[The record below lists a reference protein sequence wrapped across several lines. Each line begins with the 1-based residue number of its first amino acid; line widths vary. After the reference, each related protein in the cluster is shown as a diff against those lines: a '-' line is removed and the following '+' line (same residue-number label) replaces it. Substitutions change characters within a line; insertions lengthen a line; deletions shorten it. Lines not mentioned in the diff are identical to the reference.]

1 MSGRTKP
8 VSVSLGDCCVVD
20 ACAALP
26 GLAALDDAEDFDRLS
41 AAPDPTDP
49 IDALGATGGSR
60 LKLPSVLE
68 SPVFGARAWGAGV
81 WIGGGGR
88 P

>member
-1 MSGRTKP
+1 VP
-8 VSVSLGDCCVVD
+8 
-20 ACAALP
+20 
-26 GLAALDDAEDFDRLS
+26 DDGEDFDRLS
-41 AAPDPTDP
+41 AAPDPTDA
-49 IDALGATGGSR
+49 IDALGATGGST

-68 SPVFGARAWGAGV
+68 SPVFGARTCGAGG